1 MVKRALLLL
10 TIAGGLIWW
19 YERGQGPEQASGK
32 QAGESAAASASA
44 AGRQLMP
51 PAAKGATVRPAGGW
65 SPRAWSVQGGK
76 LVPGRALRERFDSY
90 LPLGKG
96 VTMVEVRAAL
106 EQDAQADLGSAN
118 SAQVLAIWDRYARLQ
133 NHDWRHPFNGSDSK
147 GWQATLNEQ
156 HQVRRQWLGADW
168 AEAFFGEDEAALQ
181 RRMSNQVASPAKPS
195 PAGLDDVLSRA
206 PASAGMVA
214 SVASAARDDWRVRA
228 DKARLEW
235 THLTQDA
242 SLDEG
247 QRLIRIRQYLQQNF
261 SGPDAARLARDLQL
275 P

>member
-1 MVKRALLLL
+1 
-10 TIAGGLIWW
+10 
-19 YERGQGPEQASGK
+19 
-32 QAGESAAASASA
+32 
-44 AGRQLMP
+44 
-51 PAAKGATVRPAGGW
+51 VRPAGGW
-65 SPRAWSVQGGK
+65 APKAWSVLGGK

-96 VTMVEVRAAL
+96 VTMVEVRATL
-106 EQDAQADLGSAN
+106 QQDAQADLGAPN
-118 SAQVLAIWDRYARLQ
+118 SAQVLVIWDRYARLQ
-133 NHDWRHPFNGSDSK
+133 NYDWQHPFNDADTK

-156 HQVRRQWLGADW
+156 HLVRRQLLGADW

-181 RRMSNQVASPAKPS
+181 RRMSGLVASRKLSKP
-195 PAGLDDVLSRA
+195 GLEDLLSRA
-206 PASAGMVA
+206 PASAGMA
-214 SVASAARDDWRVRA
+214 ASAASSSFRAEWRARA

-261 SGPDAARLARDLQL
+261 SGPDAARLERDLQL

>member
-1 MVKRALLLL
+1 MVKRALLVL
-10 TIAGGLIWW
+10 TIAGGLVWW
-19 YERGQGPEQASGK
+19 YGRGQAPEVAAGKAGVPQAASGL
-32 QAGESAAASASA
+32 APA
-44 AGRQLMP
+44 P
-51 PAAKGATVRPAGGW
+51 PTTKGAAVRPAGGW
-65 SPRAWSVQGGK
+65 APKAWSVLGGK

-106 EQDAQADLGSAN
+106 EQDALADLGQAN
-118 SAQVLAIWDRYARLQ
+118 SGHVLAIWDRYARLQ
-133 NHDWRHPFNGSDSK
+133 NHDWQHPFNGSEPK

-156 HQVRRQWLGADW
+156 HKVRRQLLGADW
-168 AEAFFGEDEAALQ
+168 AEAFFGDDEAALQ
-181 RRMSNQVASPAKPS
+181 RRLSGLVASPRQ
-195 PAGLDDVLSRA
+195 PAASSLDDVLSRA
-206 PASAGMVA
+206 PASAGVAA
-214 SVASAARDDWRVRA
+214 SVAPVSRDDWRARA

-247 QRLIRIRQYLQQNF
+247 QRLIRIRLYLQQNF
-261 SGPDAARLARDLQL
+261 SGPEVARLERDLQL

>member
-10 TIAGGLIWW
+10 AIVGGLVWW
-19 YERGQGPEQASGK
+19 YERAQGPEEALVNQA
-32 QAGESAAASASA
+32 ATSASQA
-44 AGRQLMP
+44 AP
-51 PAAKGATVRPAGGW
+51 PVLKGAAVRPDGGW
-65 SPRAWSVQGGK
+65 APKAWSVLGGK

-96 VTMVEVRAAL
+96 VTMVEVRATLAK
-106 EQDAQADLGSAN
+106 DGQADLGPAN
-118 SAQVLAIWDRYARLQ
+118 SAQVLALWDRYARLQ
-133 NHDWRHPFNGSDSK
+133 NHDWQHPFNGSDPK

-156 HQVRRQWLGADW
+156 HRVRRQLLGVEW
-168 AEAFFGEDEAALQ
+168 AEAFFGDDEAALQ
-181 RRMSNQVASPAKPS
+181 RRIAGLVAAPRKPS
-195 PAGLDDVLSRA
+195 VPNLNDVLASA
-206 PASAGMVA
+206 PASAGMMA
-214 SVASAARDDWRVRA
+214 SRTSAVPDDWSARA

-235 THLTQDA
+235 AHLTQDS

-261 SGPDAARLARDLQL
+261 SGPEAARLARELQL

>member
-1 MVKRALLLL
+1 MVKRALLVLV
-10 TIAGGLIWW
+10 IAGVLVWW
-19 YERGQGPEQASGK
+19 YERGQGPEVDAGK
-32 QAGESAAASASA
+32 STVPQAAA
-44 AGRQLMP
+44 GLEPQQ
-51 PAAKGATVRPAGGW
+51 PAARGAVVRPAGGW
-65 SPRAWSVQGGK
+65 SPKAWSVVGGK

-96 VTMVEVRAAL
+96 VTRVEVRAAL
-106 EQDAQADLGSAN
+106 EQDAMADLGQAN

-133 NHDWRHPFNGSDSK
+133 NHDWQHPFNGSEPN

-156 HQVRRQWLGADW
+156 HKVRRQWLGADW
-168 AEAFFGEDEAALQ
+168 AEAFFGDDEAALQ
-181 RRMSNQVASPAKPS
+181 RRLSGLVASPRQ
-195 PAGLDDVLSRA
+195 PAASSLDDVLSRA
-206 PASAGMVA
+206 PSSAGVAA
-214 SVASAARDDWRVRA
+214 SVAPVSRDDWRARA

-235 THLTQDA
+235 AHLTQDA

-261 SGPDAARLARDLQL
+261 SGPEASRLERDLQL